1 MEEAMRVMEA
11 LKEEGEDDLQTYQ
24 LTRFLELKGLK
35 VLRLRFFTEGWN
47 MTTLDG
53 EKMRMITS
61 WLEKEFTARE
71 QSTEVKFFGWF
82 E

>member
-1 MEEAMRVMEA
+1 
-11 LKEEGEDDLQTYQ
+11 
-24 LTRFLELKGLK
+24 
-35 VLRLRFFTEGWN
+35 